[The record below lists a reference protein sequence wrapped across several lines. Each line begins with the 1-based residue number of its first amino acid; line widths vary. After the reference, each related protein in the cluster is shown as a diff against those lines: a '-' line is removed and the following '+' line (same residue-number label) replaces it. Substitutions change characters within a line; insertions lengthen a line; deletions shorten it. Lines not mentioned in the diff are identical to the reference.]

1 MIQGQEEIRKRE
13 FPQLLDRVWLNS
25 SAFVPHPKSVIKAMN
40 NFMMHFH
47 NPVIGGN
54 IDELFQKTTDQTY
67 EEVVKLL
74 ECNIDNVSL
83 VINTAHGLNFPLH
96 GIDWEK
102 GDNVVTSQLEFPTN
116 YLPWLYISKK
126 KEVELRE
133 AKYDKNFHISE
144 DDIIDLIDDKTK
156 LVSLSLIQ
164 FNTGQRIDA
173 KKIAKVAHEYG
184 ALLALDAIQACGAVE
199 VFPDEMDVDFVSA
212 GGPKYLMGP
221 LGIGLCYISTRVV
234 ETMEPPL
241 QGTGNYNFENRDWN
255 DRTVSYHKGAKRFQN
270 GTTPFYCVAGL
281 GASLQ
286 LINSV
291 GIRNIDK
298 HNLDLNQM
306 LIEGV
311 EDLGLTVITPQERH
325 RRGALINVRLEQ
337 GKDLEAIVAKME
349 EKYRVTISTRFGGL
363 RFSTQLFNT
372 EDDIEKALYA
382 LKEVLAQS

>member
-1 MIQGQEEIRKRE
+1 
-13 FPQLLDRVWLNS
+13 
-25 SAFVPHPKSVIKAMN
+25 
-40 NFMMHFH
+40 
-47 NPVIGGN
+47 
-54 IDELFQKTTDQTY
+54 
-67 EEVVKLL
+67 
-74 ECNIDNVSL
+74 
-83 VINTAHGLNFPLH
+83 
-96 GIDWEK
+96 
-102 GDNVVTSQLEFPTN
+102 
-116 YLPWLYISKK
+116 
-126 KEVELRE
+126 
-133 AKYDKNFHISE
+133 
-144 DDIIDLIDDKTK
+144 
-156 LVSLSLIQ
+156 
-164 FNTGQRIDA
+164 
-173 KKIAKVAHEYG
+173 
-184 ALLALDAIQACGAVE
+184 
-199 VFPDEMDVDFVSA
+199 
-212 GGPKYLMGP
+212 
-221 LGIGLCYISTRVV
+221 IGLCYISTRVV

-281 GASLQ
+281 SASLK

-291 GIRNIDK
+291 SIRNIDK

-337 GKDLEAIVAKME
+337 GKDLEVIVAKME